1 MEQDITLKNFL
12 KEILEPIIED
22 CVTRSMEKYINAVN
36 NAKPSDSKVM
46 DISETAQYLKV
57 SKATVYGYVHNQLIP
72 NYKHGNR
79 LYFRKEDIDQ
89 WISKSRRKS
98 YDEINEEA
106 TAYLSKRGYK

>member
-1 MEQDITLKNFL
+1 MEQDITLRALL
-12 KEILEPIIED
+12 KEILEPIIDD
-22 CVTRSMEKYINAVN
+22 CVTRSMDKYITSLN

-46 DISETAQYLKV
+46 DLSEAAQYLKV
-57 SKATVYGYVHNQLIP
+57 SKVTVYGYVHNRLFP
-72 NYKHGNR
+72 YYKHGKR